1 MGNRL
6 EGKVALITG
15 AGRGQGRSHAV
26 RLAQEGADII
36 ALDIC
41 APIETM
47 RYPLSS
53 EEDLAE
59 TVRMVEALDRRIVA
73 RKGDVRNRDQI
84 QQIVA
89 EGIAEFGHLDVMV
102 ANAGILPVKDRTPQA
117 FVDAM
122 DVDFLGVHNTIAS
135 VLPHLQSGAS
145 IVVTGSTAGMI
156 PGTVENPQL
165 GPGGSGYG
173 LAKKLLITYTEALAL
188 QLAPMMIRVNT
199 VHPTNVNTHLIHNED
214 IYRVFRPDLDDPSR
228 EDAEEAFVTFQAMP
242 IPFVEPV
249 DISNA
254 VLFFASDESRYV
266 TGVQLR
272 VDAGSLL
279 KPYII
284 PG

>member
-1 MGNRL
+1 MGNRVA
-6 EGKVALITG
+6 GKVALITG

-26 RLAQEGADII
+26 RLAEEGADII

-41 APIETM
+41 EPIESM

-59 TVRMVEALDRRIVA
+59 TARMVEAHDRRILT
-73 RKGDVRNRDQI
+73 RKGDVRDRGQLKR
-84 QQIVA
+84 IVE

-102 ANAGILPVKDRTPQA
+102 ANAGILPVKDRSPQA
-117 FVDAM
+117 FVDAL
-122 DVDFLGVHNTIAS
+122 DVDFFGVHNTIAA

-156 PGTVENPQL
+156 PGMVENPAL

-173 LAKKLLITYTEALAL
+173 LAKKMLISYTEALAL
-188 QLAPMMIRVNT
+188 QLAPLMIRLNT

-214 IYRVFRPDLDDPSR
+214 IYKVFRPDIENPTR
-228 EDAEEAFVTFQAMP
+228 EEAEEAFMTTQAMP
-242 IPFVEPV
+242 IACVDPI

-254 VLFFASDESRYV
+254 VLYFASDESRYV

-279 KPYII
+279 KTYVLPS
-284 PG
+284 